1 MEFFAN
7 IFEYFEHGH
16 FKKIQ
21 IEWTIVLV
29 GNLNF
34 LKYHND
40 QHLDY
45 TKKPKNIGINPK
57 EITNKWILKNN
68 EIERMNGW
76 MGKMMKINEDDK
88 WSKEWNEGMNIENLE
103 WLNRWM
109 KEWKE
114 GSKEEMNGP
123 KEWDFENKK

>member
-1 MEFFAN
+1 
-7 IFEYFEHGH
+7 
-16 FKKIQ
+16 
-21 IEWTIVLV
+21 
-29 GNLNF
+29 
-34 LKYHND
+34 
-40 QHLDY
+40 
-45 TKKPKNIGINPK
+45 
-57 EITNKWILKNN
+57 
-68 EIERMNGW
+68 

-123 KEWDFENKK
+123 KEWDLEKIK